1 MSLLAVTILAVYL
14 LVGLVWGTRWYVRRE
29 RETWLLTAQR
39 MLAVLDDLDDD
50 TLSRDEMQQ
59 TASATSLGSCAS
71 TGSVTSDDL
80 RSSLRAA
87 VRTWL
92 LTAQQM
98 IAILDD
104 ESLSRDEMLERLG
117 VEQAECLRAMD
128 TVDAELEQARE
139 E

>member
-1 MSLLAVTILAVYL
+1 MPDDLRSSLRAAV
-14 LVGLVWGTRWYVRRE
+14 R
-29 RETWLLTAQR
+29 TWLLTAQR

-59 TASATSLGSCAS
+59 TASATSLGS
-71 TGSVTSDDL
+71 SVSWRSMASDDL

-98 IAILDD
+98 VAILDD
-104 ESLSRDEMLERLG
+104 ESLSRDEMLERLE

-128 TVDAELEQARE
+128 TVDAELEQARDE
-139 E
+139 

>member
-59 TASATSLGSCAS
+59 TASATSLGS
-71 TGSVTSDDL
+71 SVSWRSMASDDL

-92 LTAQQM
+92 LTAQRM
-98 IAILDD
+98 LAILDD
-104 ESLSRDEMLERLG
+104 TLSRDEMLERLEA
-117 VEQAECLRAMD
+117 EQAECLRAMD
-128 TVDAELEQARE
+128 TVDAELEQARDE
-139 E
+139 

>member
-1 MSLLAVTILAVYL
+1 MP
-14 LVGLVWGTRWYVRRE
+14 
-29 RETWLLTAQR
+29 
-39 MLAVLDDLDDD
+39 
-50 TLSRDEMQQ
+50 
-59 TASATSLGSCAS
+59 
-71 TGSVTSDDL
+71 DDL

-128 TVDAELEQARE
+128 TVDAELEQARDE
-139 E
+139 